1 MIERDVIAGS
11 SENQEPEQDASTS
24 PSNTVAVEILESL
37 QTRNSES
44 RNRIGHYIIKI
55 NAAKTLIKIYKKIYI
70 WCNPLKS
77 GANRTKIIIPQI
89 LSYIVFYVE
98 NQPGITLKLIKT
110 NLLGEKYKYFSE
122 HYKKWF
128 RGINNY
134 FEVCFHKNVT
144 DVRVQDI
151 RVKAKICPGL

>member
-55 NAAKTLIKIYKKIYI
+55 NAAKTLIKIYK
-70 WCNPLKS
+70 
-77 GANRTKIIIPQI
+77 Q
-89 LSYIVFYVE
+89 
-98 NQPGITLKLIKT
+98 
-110 NLLGEKYKYFSE
+110 
-122 HYKKWF
+122 
-128 RGINNY
+128 NNG
-134 FEVCFHKNVT
+134 VIH
-144 DVRVQDI
+144 
-151 RVKAKICPGL
+151 